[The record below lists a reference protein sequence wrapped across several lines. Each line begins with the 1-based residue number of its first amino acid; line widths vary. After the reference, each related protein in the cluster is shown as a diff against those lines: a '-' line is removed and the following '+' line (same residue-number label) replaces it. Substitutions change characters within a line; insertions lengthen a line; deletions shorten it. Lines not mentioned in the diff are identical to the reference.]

1 MTPSGPMSID
11 DGSDVNTSR
20 SYLASPAR
28 RSNCSTSRV
37 TLLVIVTS
45 ALTLTA
51 GLLLGRFAIPRD
63 DDDESGV
70 FLPGAPER
78 LMESG
83 DSDVAQK
90 ILDGIEAGKIEE
102 NLRLITAKPHIAG
115 RQADFELVDLLK
127 ARFQEYG
134 LQVQVTP
141 YDVLLSYPSD
151 TVPNSVRLLDG
162 DREVIYDA
170 VADESDLSEQPGV
183 VRAFH
188 AYSPAGLVE
197 APLVFAGYGRV
208 EDFDWLR
215 SQNIN
220 VTGHV
225 VIVKYGKMF
234 RGDKVD
240 IAHANGA
247 LGVIMYADPAEYTGM
262 GSGDTR
268 VYPDTWWLPPDGV
281 QRGTIFTGDG
291 DPLTPGYPANN
302 LAYRPNEADVKLPK
316 IPSHPIGY
324 GAAEKIMKHLGG
336 MEVPGDSDWQGGMN
350 ITYRTGPGF
359 LNTSWRI
366 QLNVTSHNQR
376 AKAENV
382 IGIIK
387 GEIEP
392 DRYVLLGN
400 HRDAWIYGALDP
412 STGTAAMLEI
422 ARVMGKLV
430 QTGEWKPRRS
440 IMFCSWGAEEYALA
454 GSTEWVEQYVATLRE
469 RAVAYINMDTAVVG
483 NDTLRLGAVP
493 LMHKVAYEAAKKVEN
508 PNPAER
514 AAGRTSVYDT
524 WLHIEPWKDD
534 NGQSKGVPRIDDLG
548 SGSDFAPLLQKV
560 GIPALDLWYSFDPAL
575 YNVQWFALYHTEYE
589 VFDIYKSQFDRDFK
603 CLQAVARVSAE
614 VTRSLADSLLL
625 PLGLSDYSQGLHDI
639 LHTLDND
646 YGAVLRKNLLNFGL
660 ELSS

>member
-1 MTPSGPMSID
+1 MTPFGPMSNE

-20 SYLASPAR
+20 SHLVSPAR
-28 RSNCSTSRV
+28 PFNCSTSRV
-37 TLLVIVTS
+37 TLLIIVTS

-51 GLLLGRFAIPRD
+51 GLLLGRSAIPRD

-70 FLPGAPER
+70 FLPGAPQR

-83 DSDVAQK
+83 DLDVAQK
-90 ILDGIEAGKIEE
+90 ILDGIETGKIEE

-115 RQADFELVDLLK
+115 RQADFEVVDLLK

-170 VADESDLSEQPGV
+170 VTDESDLSEQPGV
-183 VRAFH
+183 VRPFH
-188 AYSPAGLVE
+188 AYSPARLVE

-208 EDFDWLR
+208 EDFEWLR

-225 VIVKYGKMF
+225 VIVKYGKIF

-240 IAHANGA
+240 IAQAIGA

-262 GSGDTR
+262 RSGDTR
-268 VYPDTWWLPPDGV
+268 VYPETWWLPPDGV
-281 QRGTIFTGDG
+281 QRGNIFTGDG

-302 LAYRPNEADVKLPK
+302 LAYRFNEADVKLPK

-336 MEVPGDSDWQGGMN
+336 MEVPGASDWQGGMN

-359 LNTSWRI
+359 LDTSWRI

-376 AKAENV
+376 AKVENV

-412 STGTAAMLEI
+412 SAGTAAMLEI

-430 QTGEWKPRRS
+430 
-440 IMFCSWGAEEYALA
+440 
-454 GSTEWVEQYVATLRE
+454 
-469 RAVAYINMDTAVVG
+469 
-483 NDTLRLGAVP
+483 
-493 LMHKVAYEAAKKVEN
+493 
-508 PNPAER
+508 
-514 AAGRTSVYDT
+514 
-524 WLHIEPWKDD
+524 
-534 NGQSKGVPRIDDLG
+534 
-548 SGSDFAPLLQKV
+548 
-560 GIPALDLWYSFDPAL
+560 
-575 YNVQWFALYHTEYE
+575 
-589 VFDIYKSQFDRDFK
+589 
-603 CLQAVARVSAE
+603 
-614 VTRSLADSLLL
+614 
-625 PLGLSDYSQGLHDI
+625 
-639 LHTLDND
+639 
-646 YGAVLRKNLLNFGL
+646 
-660 ELSS
+660 